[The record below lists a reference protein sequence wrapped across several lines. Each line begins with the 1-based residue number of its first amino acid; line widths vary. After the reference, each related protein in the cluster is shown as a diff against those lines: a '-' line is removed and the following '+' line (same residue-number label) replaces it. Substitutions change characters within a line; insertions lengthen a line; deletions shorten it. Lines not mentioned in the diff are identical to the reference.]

1 MKPRVRAHT
10 AAGELV
16 PVEMTVNGTEV
27 SLEAPARM
35 TLADLLRERLGL
47 TGTHLGCEHGVC
59 GMCTILVDGEAA
71 RSCLLFACQVDGA
84 DLVTVE
90 GLGTPDDLHPLQE
103 SFGRHHGLQCGFCTP
118 GFLMSSYDLLSHHS
132 EVERAELPA
141 ELSGILC
148 RCTGYRNIVDAVD
161 DVATTCRDGIPAPKN
176 CGERV
181 LLGRRA
187 APTSSADG
195 ASGKASDVDADA
207 EPAMTVPDEIK
218 LPASEP
224 TVSIEVTS
232 ALEASRSAIA
242 AVFGDVSLLAR
253 CLPGAEMTRDLGNDW
268 YAGRA
273 RVALGP
279 IGLSFGGIAHLVS
292 HEADRIHMLAQGD
305 DVAGSR
311 AQAEIHLQALPEGA
325 GTTLR
330 ATAHVFLTGRIA
342 GFGRSLAGDV
352 SKRMFEDFASAVDR
366 AARGEQ
372 SAADVRPPSA
382 VRMLIDAFRDRYQRA
397 RTRSRQARRHFRAR
411 QKRKQ

>member
-27 SLEAPARM
+27 SLQVPARM
-35 TLADLLRERLGL
+35 TLADVLRERLGL

-71 RSCLLFACQVDGA
+71 RSCLLFACQADGA

-90 GLGTPDDLHPLQE
+90 GLGTPEDLHPLQE

-118 GFLMSSYDLLSHHS
+118 GFLMSSYDLLSHDG
-132 EVERAELPA
+132 EVERADLPA
-141 ELSGILC
+141 ELSGVLC

-161 DVATTCRDGIPAPKN
+161 DVATSCRDGIPAPKN
-176 CGERV
+176 CAERV

-187 APTSSADG
+187 APTRSTEG
-195 ASGKASDVDADA
+195 AAGKASEAGA
-207 EPAMTVPDEIK
+207 EPAITVPDEIR

-232 ALEASRSAIA
+232 SLDASRSAIA
-242 AVFGDVSLLAR
+242 GVFGDVPLLAR
-253 CLPGAEMTRDLGNDW
+253 CLPGAELTRDLGDDW

-273 RVALGP
+273 RVTLGP
-279 IGLSFGGIAHLVS
+279 IGLSFGGVAHLVS
-292 HEADRIHMLAQGD
+292 HEQDRIHMLAQGD
-305 DVAGSR
+305 DAAGSR
-311 AQAEIHLQALPEGA
+311 AQAEIHLQALAEGT
-325 GTTLR
+325 GTTLH

-352 SKRMFEDFASAVDR
+352 SRRMFEEFASAVDR

-372 SAADVRPPSA
+372 PAADARPPSA
-382 VRMLIDAFRDRYQRA
+382 VRMLIDALRDRYRRA
-397 RTRSRQARRHFRAR
+397 RGQLARR
-411 QKRKQ
+411 KRKG